1 MPIFQNLLNKE
12 RAAKTVTD
20 RGTSESTSGCESG
33 QEIDES
39 DELDNLSAKS
49 SSQTGCGNEPSSEE
63 DSGHVRSSPSNYV
76 MQISMGLPPDAQLVQ
91 SPPEGASMNENK
103 I

>member
-1 MPIFQNLLNKE
+1 M
-12 RAAKTVTD
+12 
-20 RGTSESTSGCESG
+20 
-33 QEIDES
+33 
-39 DELDNLSAKS
+39 SAKS

-91 SPPEGASMNENK
+91 SPPEGASMNENIIYNLK
-103 I
+103 KKNSVKFFCKNSSNEMNQFLGYFFHFRLVGK

>member
-1 MPIFQNLLNKE
+1 M
-12 RAAKTVTD
+12 
-20 RGTSESTSGCESG
+20 
-33 QEIDES
+33 
-39 DELDNLSAKS
+39 DNLSAKS

-91 SPPEGASMNENK
+91 SPPEGASMNEHMYNIIWK
-103 I
+103 KKFSEILLQKNSSNEMN